1 MLMPRDDFMTMMIDL
16 KNLNECHD
24 ELVRSFGSEFCR
36 HRRAATDSFSP
47 SRARAFRNSL
57 LFFLLIFLEGSSSR
71 VHGSRVRH
79 FKKKFPNSKESKH
92 SFETFLSSFV
102 RSLSLSGSNNNN
114 DNIRHH
120 FWGSSL
126 AVVPK
131 SRSKT
136 FWFRFLRSAAVQIR
150 NVDFTTEIALGHPDV
165 CCH

>member
-1 MLMPRDDFMTMMIDL
+1 MNAMMSWFARSGPNFAVIVAPRPTLFHLPEPGHSGIL
-16 KNLNECHD
+16 C
-24 ELVRSFGSEFCR
+24 F
-36 HRRAATDSFSP
+36 
-47 SRARAFRNSL
+47 
-57 LFFLLIFLEGSSSR
+57 FFLLIFLEGSSSR